1 MRHRLPHSASRRHA
15 LVLAAALCLGGLGH
29 AATWASQR
37 NAPATAASGPMP
49 AAAKPATAWQSV
61 SGKHTGSG
69 VVLRYAV
76 PEKMAVGEAITVRL
90 QFSGVT
96 APDGATVEV
105 RDRAARATLLAL
117 PLPAG
122 EQRTIEVPYTGRAD
136 GIQFLDVTTT
146 QAGRMTVVSVPLRV
160 GTGELKLKP
169 DGQRR
174 TTAGGDAVIS
184 LPAASP
190 GASR

>member
-1 MRHRLPHSASRRHA
+1 MRHRSSRSASHRQ
-15 LVLAAALCLGGLGH
+15 LLGLAAALCLAGLGH
-29 AATWASQR
+29 ASASASDR
-37 NAPATAASGPMP
+37 TAAGATPG
-49 AAAKPATAWQSV
+49 AGKPTPAWQSV

-76 PEKMAVGEAITVRL
+76 PDKMAVGEAVTVRL

-105 RDRAARATLLAL
+105 RDRAARAVLLTQ
-117 PLPAG
+117 PLAAG
-122 EQRTIEVPYTGRAD
+122 EERTVEIPYTGRTD
-136 GIQFLDVTTT
+136 GMQFIDVTTT
-146 QAGRMTVVSVPLRV
+146 QAGRVSVVSVPLRV

-169 DGQRR
+169 EGQRR
-174 TTAGGDAVIS
+174 TTTGGEAVIS